1 MRSNTGKNIKLKTG
15 KSNLDIVKSYIDGER
30 AFVQVGYDENSQ
42 LSSRK
47 EGEEWEDSQGKT
59 WIKQNGVKKRVSK
72 KSIINIEQKCSIC
85 EADMKWGNY
94 LDQRVY
100 PRCGKCYDC
109 SIIFD
114 DRLKLLGV
122 FNEYA
127 RYTVFKNQLSKL
139 NDIKSK
145 LQESIDYLENYDSS
159 LKYYNSD
166 GTHEVWTD
174 NTDTREKVLTDL
186 RKDMTEVDDRLKETH
201 EALSQISY
209 DSSVEE
215 KEKQMTLESLKAKEK
230 MKFDTL

>member
-1 MRSNTGKNIKLKTG
+1 MKRATG
-15 KSNLDIVKSYIDGER
+15 KSNLSIVNDYLKGDR
-30 AFVQVGYDENSQ
+30 PFVQVGYDPNLE
-42 LSSRK
+42 LMSRK
-47 EGEEWEDSQGKT
+47 EGSEWEDSQGNK
-59 WIKQNGVKKRVSK
+59 WIKQDGVKKKVSK
-72 KSIINIEQKCSIC
+72 KSTINIEQKCSIC

-100 PRCGKCYDC
+100 PKCGKCYDC

-127 RYTVFKNQLSKL
+127 RYTVFQNQRSKL
-139 NDIKSK
+139 NDIKAK
-145 LQESIDYLENYDSS
+145 LQESIDYLENYDPE
-159 LKYYNSD
+159 LKYYNGD

-174 NTDTREKVLTDL
+174 DTDARQKVLVDL
-186 RKDMTEVDDRLKETH
+186 RKDMTEIDDRLKETH

-215 KEKQMTLESLKAKEK
+215 KAKQMTLESLKSKEK